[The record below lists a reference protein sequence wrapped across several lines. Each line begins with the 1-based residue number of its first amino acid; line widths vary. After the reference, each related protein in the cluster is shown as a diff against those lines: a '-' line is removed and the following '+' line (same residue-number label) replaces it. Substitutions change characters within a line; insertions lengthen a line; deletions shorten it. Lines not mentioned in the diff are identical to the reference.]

1 MLPATPIMIIP
12 SFFTDLMAVPIT
24 SSEGA
29 KTIVLSK
36 SFSSSSFFK
45 FAIKDSCDVSDFS
58 LILRELALWLA
69 VLLLLLLL
77 LMMIL
82 LPSLWRV

>member
-1 MLPATPIMIIP
+1 
-12 SFFTDLMAVPIT
+12 MAVPIT

-36 SFSSSSFFK
+36 SFSPSSFFK

-77 LMMIL
+77 MMIL
-82 LPSLWRV
+82 LPSLWRVRAM

>member
-1 MLPATPIMIIP
+1 
-12 SFFTDLMAVPIT
+12 MAVPIT

-29 KTIVLSK
+29 KTIALSK
-36 SFSSSSFFK
+36 SFSPSSFFK

-58 LILRELALWLA
+58 LILRRELTLWLA
-69 VLLLLLLL
+69 VLLLLL
-77 LMMIL
+77 IL